1 MTEEHERFLLWFEHT
16 ENKRVAQELRE
27 HWERGVRYHIFLN
40 LRNKRKEFTRLNEMM
55 EG

>member
-1 MTEEHERFLLWFEHT
+1 MTEEHERFLKWFENT
-16 ENKRVAQELRE
+16 DNKMVAKELRMF
-27 HWERGVRYHIFLN
+27 WERGHKYQIFLN